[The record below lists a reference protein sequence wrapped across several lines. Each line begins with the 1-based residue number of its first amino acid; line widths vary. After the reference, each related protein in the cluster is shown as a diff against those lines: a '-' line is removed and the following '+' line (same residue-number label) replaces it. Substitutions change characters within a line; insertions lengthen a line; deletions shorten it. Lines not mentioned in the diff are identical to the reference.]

1 MRMARSVLWQFVPR
15 SERSASG
22 VPLSAGERE
31 SVRRRLTTGA
41 VKRGKGR
48 TMRRFPP
55 CAIRLSSLALQT
67 SRFKPRAS
75 SFSETRHSPL
85 ARRQNRHN
93 HGRGK
98 DLRATSRP
106 TNVCRRDMDGEAVSD
121 QLSAVSDPPSAFR
134 RQRSAVGSFAY
145 GGSAFSRTGKNRGHA
160 KSGTRAGHVATSRR
174 RSPASLRRRPRRARS
189 LPPHRPRPLDD
200 GARREY
206 ACRRYQVPGI
216 YQ

>member
-93 HGRGK
+93 HCRDN
-98 DLRATSRP
+98 DLRATSP
-106 TNVCRRDMDGEAVSD
+106 ATNVCRRDMDGEAVSD
-121 QLSAVSDPPSAFR
+121 RLSAVGPMDN
-134 RQRSAVGSFAY
+134 
-145 GGSAFSRTGKNRGHA
+145 TA
-160 KSGTRAGHVATSRR
+160 KARAGANGACSVFVRR
-174 RSPASLRRRPRRARS
+174 
-189 LPPHRPRPLDD
+189 
-200 GARREY
+200 
-206 ACRRYQVPGI
+206 
-216 YQ
+216 